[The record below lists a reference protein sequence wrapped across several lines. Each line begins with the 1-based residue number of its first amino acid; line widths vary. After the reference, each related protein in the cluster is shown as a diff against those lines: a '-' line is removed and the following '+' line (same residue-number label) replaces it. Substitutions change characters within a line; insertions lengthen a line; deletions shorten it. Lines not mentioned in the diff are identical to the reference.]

1 MLSEDGEIIPPGDF
15 LPTAE
20 RFGLIVEIDRWV
32 TEHALRLA
40 IGGERVTINL
50 AGPSIGDE
58 RVLSLVREALADGLN
73 PENVIFEIT
82 ETAAVSN
89 FENAERFAETLSGMG
104 CNLALDD
111 FGTGF
116 GSFTYLKHLN
126 ARHLKIDLEFVRNL
140 VTNDTDQK
148 VVKSIVDIAHS
159 LDKKTIAEGVEDAAT
174 LRALK
179 DRGVDFAQGF
189 YLGRPKRFSPPS
201 VSNSQKR
208 ERVPQASDGTA
219 GATS

>member
-1 MLSEDGEIIPPGDF
+1 MAVEVGTRHDQTTPCKG
-15 LPTAE
+15 PTSAS
-20 RFGLIVEIDRWV
+20 IDVLRV

-40 IGGERVTINL
+40 IGGERVTTNL

-89 FENAERFAETLSGMG
+89 FENAERFAETLNGMG

-116 GSFTYLKHLN
+116 GSFTYLNHLN
-126 ARHLKIDLEFVRNL
+126 ARHLKIDFEFVQNL

-148 VVKSIVDIAHS
+148 VVKSIVDIARS
-159 LDKKTIAEGVEDAAT
+159 LDKTTIAEGVEDAT

-179 DRGVDFAQGF
+179 DRGVDFARGF
-189 YLGRPKRFSPPS
+189 YLGRPERLSPPS
-201 VSNSQKR
+201 MSNSQKR
-208 ERVPQASDGTA
+208 ETVPQASDGTA
-219 GATS
+219 GATR